1 MTLLDLPGAPADPRP
16 RVPRWV
22 RETLIAVVIAG
33 LAFAQPPIPEF
44 QSSGPAAT
52 ALMIAP
58 IVVLPWRHRRPIPA
72 LVVVLVLFGAV
83 SVAGTLSI
91 GVAVAVGVAMFQVS
105 YRYQRSKVFLIGAC
119 VAVLIMVLALPA
131 AVAGVIDPRIFQFG
145 LIVAFATA
153 AGSGARA
160 RHAYITAITDRA
172 ERAERTREAEAR
184 RRVSEERLRIARDLH
199 DTVAHQ
205 IAVISLHAGVA
216 SSAIDAHPEKAKQ
229 SLVTIREASRTVL
242 SEIGDLL
249 SMLRSED
256 ADDATPAPPAGLDR
270 LDELAAQFAASGLD
284 VTTRIDG
291 DPARV
296 TGAVDLVA
304 YRLAQEGLTNA
315 HKHGAGNRAH
325 VLVEVGEDALVV
337 TVTNPRHESS
347 AQDGIGGSGLG
358 LVGLR
363 ERVAAVR
370 GSVSA
375 GPVPGG
381 WRLSARLPLLKE
393 DA

>member
-1 MTLLDLPGAPADPRP
+1 M
-16 RVPRWV
+16 PRWV
-22 RETLIAVVIAG
+22 REVLIAIFIAG

-44 QSSGPAAT
+44 QSSGPVAT

-58 IVVLPWRHRRPIPA
+58 VVALPWRHRRPIPV
-72 LVVVLVLFGAV
+72 LVVVLALFGAV

-91 GVAVAVGVAMFQVS
+91 GVAVAVGVAMFQVA

-119 VAVLIMVLALPA
+119 VAVLIVVLTVPA

-172 ERAERTREAEAR
+172 ERAEQTREAEAR

-216 SSAIDAHPEKAKQ
+216 SSAIDARPEKAKE

-249 SMLRSED
+249 SMLRSEEGED
-256 ADDATPAPPAGLDR
+256 AMPAPAAGLER
-270 LDELAAQFAASGLD
+270 LDELVAQLAASDLD
-284 VTTRIDG
+284 VTSRIEG
-291 DPARV
+291 DLARV
-296 TGAVDLVA
+296 GGAVDLVA
-304 YRLAQEGLTNA
+304 YRVAQEGLTNA
-315 HKHGAGNRAH
+315 HKHGAGMRAH
-325 VLVEVGEDALVV
+325 VLVEIGDDTVVV
-337 TVTNPRHESS
+337 TVTNPTHE
-347 AQDGIGGSGLG
+347 APAPDGHVGSGLG

-381 WRLSARLPLLKE
+381 WRLSARLPLVKE

>member
-1 MTLLDLPGAPADPRP
+1 M
-16 RVPRWV
+16 
-22 RETLIAVVIAG
+22 LIAVCIAG
-33 LAFAQPPIPEF
+33 LAFAEPPIPEF
-44 QSSGPAAT
+44 QSSGPVAT
-52 ALMIAP
+52 ALMLAP
-58 IVVLPWRHRRPIPA
+58 ILVLPWRHRRPIPV
-72 LVVVLVLFGAV
+72 LIIVLVLFGAV
-83 SVAGTLSI
+83 SVAGTLSF
-91 GVAVAVGVAMFQVS
+91 GVGVAVGVAMFQVA
-105 YRYQRSKVFLIGAC
+105 YRHPRSRVFLIGAC
-119 VAVLIMVLALPA
+119 VAVLIMVLTLPA
-131 AVAGVIDPRIFQFG
+131 AVAGVIDPRIFQFA

-172 ERAERTREAEAR
+172 RRAEQTREAEAR

-216 SSAIDAHPEKAKQ
+216 SSAIDARPEKAKE
-229 SLVTIREASRTVL
+229 SLATIREASRAVL

-249 SMLRSED
+249 SMLRSEEG
-256 ADDATPAPPAGLDR
+256 DDAMPMPAAGLER
-270 LDELAAQFAASGLD
+270 LDELVAQFAASGLEI
-284 VTTRIDG
+284 TSRIEG
-291 DPARV
+291 DLARV
-296 TGAVDLVA
+296 GGAVDLVA
-304 YRLAQEGLTNA
+304 YRVAQEGLTNA
-315 HKHGAGNRAH
+315 HKHGAATRAH
-325 VLVEVGEDALVV
+325 VLVEIGDDAVTV
-337 TVTNPRHESS
+337 TVTNPTHDSP
-347 AQDGIGGSGLG
+347 APDGLVGSGLG

-381 WRLSARLPLLKE
+381 WRLSARMPLVKE